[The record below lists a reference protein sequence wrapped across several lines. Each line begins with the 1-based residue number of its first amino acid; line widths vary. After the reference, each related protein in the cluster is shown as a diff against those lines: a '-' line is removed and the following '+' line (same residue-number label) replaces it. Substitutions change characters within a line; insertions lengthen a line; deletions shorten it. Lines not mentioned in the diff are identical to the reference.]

1 MFSGPFAVIFYSVD
15 IYKNSGV
22 QANDHVA
29 AIISAAVRVGGK
41 FKSSLNSLFISE
53 PNSLGSLMKIGFVSH
68 HNYIFRRNLV
78 EHNY

>member
-1 MFSGPFAVIFYSVD
+1 MLQNAPFQKRKKPIPSLIRTPFLIILFNFFFIMFSGPFAVIFYSVD

-41 FKSSLNSLFISE
+41 FKSSLNPI
-53 PNSLGSLMKIGFVSH
+53 
-68 HNYIFRRNLV
+68 
-78 EHNY
+78 